1 MSQIFITDLDPLL
14 IEKLKVRA
22 QRQGRSLEAE
32 LKAIL
37 EAAAEVEVVDKA
49 AVMSA
54 ARKRIEQAR
63 KKYAGRIFSDSVE
76 LLREDRQR

>member
-1 MSQIFITDLDPLL
+1 MTQVVIENLDPIV

-22 QRQGRSLEAE
+22 QRHGRSLEAE

-37 EAAAEVEVVDKA
+37 TQAADTEVSDRSAVEEAWERIDR
-49 AVMSA
+49 
-54 ARKRIEQAR
+54 ARA
-63 KKYAGRIFSDSVE
+63 KYADRTFSNSVE

>member
-1 MSQIFITDLDPLL
+1 MTQVILENLDPNI

-22 QRQGRSLEAE
+22 QQHGRSLEAE

-37 EAAAEVEVVDKA
+37 TQAAQIEVTDTDA
-49 AVMSA
+49 TA
-54 ARKRIEQAR
+54 QAWEKIDR
-63 KKYAGRIFSDSVE
+63 VRAKYTGRTFSDSVE